1 MGFLN
6 NYSAESKAL
15 PITAMAEGFIKF
27 LDNNTGDAKDNHTDH
42 FVVNERGIFNNNRHY
57 SYDSLMMGWPNGNA
71 PTEATIMA
79 VLGFLHLYIG
89 SNYER
94 KDWLERAERYWDAYV
109 ETFYGGVPI
118 PDTPTYW
125 PDHWVVNGKAP
136 VLACYPINWSVPYSS
151 GWLDAEVEY
160 VNGIG
165 VLGNNYKGRYL
176 TYAYMAY
183 KGALQ
188 YDCVKAEVQKI
199 KENGEVDWSEIG
211 NGEKYMVDWIVNE
224 DHKKIKF
231 NGNWGGVSANIIDE
245 DPPEECG
252 TIKLV
257 DTTVNGIYKTTCACK
272 PPLDEGGYLI
282 KTNEQ
287 YITWPLQVPCN
298 SGNLQPASDA
308 SEWFLDASRILYTL
322 TKKDKYLKAYQSE
335 LLTLKEMCDIDKGQ
349 KFFRKVKGNFGFKT
363 DGLAITY
370 AWGENGDEI
379 KPTFSR
385 SDGGY
390 ILAFG
395 HDHGKIWMDNK
406 GTFVQL
412 LKTGTLELD
421 VGVSAPENMRL
432 KLELRTSETSSTKYS
447 YEVKGNKLGSF
458 ELSQANKVGD
468 LNVAHL
474 SLPVKEFK
482 SIPLHCSKNSLP
494 EVIYDTNVNDEAP
507 AGAYT
512 NFTTYFPEET
522 ENRAK
527 YGRTTVSYAEEDNIN
542 YGAWTARGGVTTFNF
557 HGDSSGM
564 SGCLVGFWHSYDNA
578 DKSGSINIRVIPSN
592 MIYRSDFP
600 MKVKFTDANGTEWES
615 TFTIP
620 ATNGKWARWDLPVE
634 QSNWKGG
641 TTLIW
646 PTGVEFIQFFP
657 EGNISMP
664 SSGGEFSWACVN
676 VPSGDSV
683 KVFQGGAIKYLSIM
697 VENLTDS
704 SWAFALGDVYCTG
717 TTKRL
722 TYTPGTL
729 PYGNNNQ
736 ADIPSI
742 EAWRGFP
749 YTGYQYP
756 VIYNFSHYE
765 DAEEY
770 LNNMCEFLYDAQ
782 QDYSRRFGLLGPV
795 MQSYYWERWDSIEKG
810 VADTFTNETFDN
822 SWSGYE
828 PRAFFGPMRSLYLFK
843 LQNKSAPVK
852 LRSYCQTWLNFL
864 SNYYDMHEF
873 LPDLFMEAGGV
884 TKQSY
889 DDFPII
895 CLYGAGL
902 CYAAML
908 GMSVSKNNLK
918 ELINWCAKYM
928 REKYLVVA
936 GSPEH
941 PLNGGVSQ
949 KPDLEGLNGE
959 FYGYQAGEILRFWGI
974 YLQYIRGIKEDVN
987 FDPNGFTP
995 EEPDTPDEPLPDE
1008 PEEPEEP
1015 SDEFGEIKTIETLQ
1029 VKIHVPELDI
1039 GTAWTKYKRWF
1050 NQEEGYIRDEYQNA
1064 AHSESTGYG
1073 LLFEVAAKDREA
1085 FNKTLNWA
1093 DTHLLNSETGLY
1105 CWRYL
1110 IGEENHVPD
1119 KNNAT
1124 DGDILAAWALI
1135 KAARVWEDITY
1146 LNRAKEIINAIREKC
1161 VKDYGGYT
1169 LLLPGWTGFDHSDV
1183 EDDKT
1188 VTINPCYYIYGALKD
1203 FAIVTGDSIWTLII
1217 SDGERLTSNFIIAMN
1232 PSEKI
1237 LPDWFTVREDGTF
1250 GWSQY
1255 HNRQSGWDAIRCPL
1269 YAYWYN
1275 SNHPWVNLWKA
1286 WYEKYSNDLTRLPAR
1301 IDIASSGVADAMY
1314 STYTGF
1320 KAVFNLVKNDK
1331 ATTNVSEVS
1340 YYLDSLEFLCWLAFN
1355 HY

>member
-1 MGFLN
+1 
-6 NYSAESKAL
+6 
-15 PITAMAEGFIKF
+15 
-27 LDNNTGDAKDNHTDH
+27 
-42 FVVNERGIFNNNRHY
+42 
-57 SYDSLMMGWPNGNA
+57 
-71 PTEATIMA
+71 
-79 VLGFLHLYIG
+79 
-89 SNYER
+89 
-94 KDWLERAERYWDAYV
+94 
-109 ETFYGGVPI
+109 
-118 PDTPTYW
+118 
-125 PDHWVVNGKAP
+125 
-136 VLACYPINWSVPYSS
+136 
-151 GWLDAEVEY
+151 
-160 VNGIG
+160 
-165 VLGNNYKGRYL
+165 
-176 TYAYMAY
+176 
-183 KGALQ
+183 
-188 YDCVKAEVQKI
+188 
-199 KENGEVDWSEIG
+199 
-211 NGEKYMVDWIVNE
+211 
-224 DHKKIKF
+224 
-231 NGNWGGVSANIIDE
+231 
-245 DPPEECG
+245 
-252 TIKLV
+252 
-257 DTTVNGIYKTTCACK
+257 
-272 PPLDEGGYLI
+272 
-282 KTNEQ
+282 
-287 YITWPLQVPCN
+287 
-298 SGNLQPASDA
+298 
-308 SEWFLDASRILYTL
+308 
-322 TKKDKYLKAYQSE
+322 
-335 LLTLKEMCDIDKGQ
+335 MCDIDKGQ

-379 KPTFSR
+379 NPTFSR

-390 ILAFG
+390 ILGFG

-474 SLPVKEFK
+474 SLPVKDFK
-482 SIPLHCSKNSLP
+482 NIPLHCSKNSLP

-564 SGCLVGFWHSYDNA
+564 SGCLVGFWHTYDNA
-578 DKSGSINIRVIPSN
+578 DKSASINIRVIPSN

-600 MKVKFTDANGTEWES
+600 MKAKFTDANDTEWES

-641 TTLIW
+641 TTLVW

-664 SSGGEFSWACVN
+664 KSGGEFSWACIN

-683 KVFQGGAIKYLSIM
+683 KVFSGGAIKYLSIM

-756 VIYNFSHYE
+756 VIYNFSDYE
-765 DAEEY
+765 DADEY

-843 LQNKSAPVK
+843 LQNKSAPTK

-908 GMSVSKNNLK
+908 GMTVSKNNLK
-918 ELINWCAKYM
+918 ELINWCVKYM

-974 YLQYIRGIKEDVN
+974 YLQYIRGIKEDIN

-995 EEPDTPDEPLPDE
+995 DKPDTPEEPLPDE

-1029 VKIHVPELDI
+1029 AKIHVPELDI

-1050 NQEEGYIRDEYQNA
+1050 NQEEGYIRDESQNA

-1073 LLFEVAAKDREA
+1073 LLFEVAAKDRAA
-1085 FNKTLNWA
+1085 FDKTLNWA

-1110 IGEENHVPD
+1110 ISEENHVPD

-1135 KAARVWEDITY
+1135 KAARVWGEISY
-1146 LNRAKEIINAIREKC
+1146 LNRAKEIINAIRNKC

-1217 SDGERLTSNFIIAMN
+1217 SDGERLTSNFIVAMN
-1232 PSEKI
+1232 PAEKI
-1237 LPDWFTVREDGTF
+1237 LPDWFTVSAEGTF

-1286 WYEKYSNDLTRLPAR
+1286 WYEKYNNDLTRLPAR

-1320 KAVFNLVKNDK
+1320 KAVFNLVKNDR

-1340 YYLDSLEFLCWLAFN
+1340 YYLDSLEFLCWLALN

>member
-1 MGFLN
+1 MFLN

-15 PITAMAEGFIKF
+15 PITAMAEGFVKF
-27 LDNNTGDAKDNHTDH
+27 LDNNTGDAKDNKTDH
-42 FVVNERGIFNNNRHY
+42 YVLNERGIFNNNRHY
-57 SYDSLMMGWPNGNA
+57 SYDSLMLGWPNGNA
-71 PTEATIMA
+71 PTEATIMV

-94 KDWLERAERYWDAYV
+94 KDWLERAEKYWDAYV

-160 VNGIG
+160 KNGIG
-165 VLGNNYKGRYL
+165 VLGDKYKGKYL

-183 KGALQ
+183 KGVLQ
-188 YDCVKAEVQKI
+188 YECVKAEVQRI
-199 KENGEVDWSEIG
+199 KENGEVDWSEVG

-224 DHKKIKF
+224 DHKKLQF
-231 NGNWGGVSANIIDE
+231 NGNWGGVSADIIDE
-245 DPPEECG
+245 NPPEPCG

-257 DTTVNGIYKTTCACK
+257 DTTINGVYKTTCACK
-272 PPLDEGGYLI
+272 PPVEEGGYLI

-298 SGNLQPASDA
+298 SGSLQPASDA

-322 TKKDKYLKAYQSE
+322 TKKDKYLKAYNSE

-379 KPTFSR
+379 NPTFSR
-385 SDGGY
+385 STGGY
-390 ILAFG
+390 ILGFG
-395 HDHGKIWMDNK
+395 HDHGKIWLDNK

-412 LKTGTLELD
+412 LKTGTLEAD
-421 VGVSAPENMRL
+421 VGVSSTQNMRIRFAL
-432 KLELRTSETSSTKYS
+432 KSSEQSPVKYT
-447 YEVKGNKLGSF
+447 YEVKGANLGSF
-458 ELSQANKVGD
+458 ELSQADKVVD
-468 LNVAHL
+468 SNVVHL
-474 SLPVKEFK
+474 SLPVNGFK
-482 SIPLHCSKNSLP
+482 NIPLHCSKNSLP
-494 EVIYDTNVNDEAP
+494 EVIYDTNVNDDAP

-512 NFTTYFPEET
+512 NFSTYYPEET

-527 YGRTTVSYAEEDNIN
+527 YGQTTVSYAEEDNIN
-542 YGAWTARGGVTTFNF
+542 YGAWKDRGGVTTFNF
-557 HGDSSGM
+557 HGDNTGT
-564 SGCLVGFWHSYDNA
+564 SGCLIGFWHTYDNA

-592 MIYRSDFP
+592 MIYRSDVP
-600 MKVKFTDANGTEWES
+600 LRAKISDANGTEWES

-620 ATNGKWARWDLPVE
+620 PTNGKWARWDLPVE
-634 QSNWKGG
+634 QGNWRGG
-641 TTLIW
+641 TSIVW

-657 EGNISMP
+657 DSNSRMP
-664 SSGGEFSWACVN
+664 TSGGVFSWACVN

-683 KVFQGGAIKYLSIM
+683 KIFQGGAIKYLSIM
-697 VENLTDS
+697 IENLTDS

-736 ADIPSI
+736 ADIPTI
-742 EAWRGFP
+742 EAWRGCP

-756 VIYNFSHYE
+756 VIYNFSNYE
-765 DAEEY
+765 DASEY
-770 LNNMCEFLYDAQ
+770 LNNMMDFLYDAQ
-782 QDYSRRFGLLGPV
+782 QEYSRRFGLLGPV
-795 MQSYYWERWDSIEKG
+795 MQSYYWERWDSVEKG

-828 PRAFFGPMRSLYLFK
+828 PRAFFGPMRCLYLFSLQKKTPPQK
-843 LQNKSAPVK
+843 LVT
-852 LRSYCQTWLNFL
+852 YCQNWLDFL
-864 SNYYDMHEF
+864 SNHYAMHGF

-902 CYAAML
+902 CYAAMMH
-908 GMSVSKNNLK
+908 MSVSKNNLDA
-918 ELINWCAKYM
+918 LISWCNQYM

-936 GSPEH
+936 GSPTH

-949 KPDLEGLNGE
+949 SPDLEGTNGE

-974 YLQYIRGIKEDVN
+974 YLQYLRGIKENIIFSSSGLPDT
-987 FDPNGFTP
+987 PTPPTP
-995 EEPDTPDEPLPDE
+995 EEPDEPTEPDT
-1008 PEEPEEP
+1008 
-1015 SDEFGEIKTIETLQ
+1015 GEIKTLDALKS
-1029 VKIHVPELDI
+1029 KIHVPEVDI
-1039 GTAWTKYKRWF
+1039 GTAWTKYKNKWF
-1050 NQEEGYIRDEYQNA
+1050 NSEGYIRDESQNA

-1073 LLFEVAAKDREA
+1073 LMFEVASGDKAS
-1085 FNKTLNWA
+1085 FNKTLTWA

-1110 IGEENHVPD
+1110 IGETDHVPD

-1124 DGDILAAWALI
+1124 DGDILIAWALI
-1135 KAARVWEDITY
+1135 KAARVWEDLTY
-1146 LNRAKEIINAIREKC
+1146 LNRAKQIINAIKLKC
-1161 VKDYGGYT
+1161 TKEFGGYT

-1183 EDDKT
+1183 EDDKS

-1203 FAIVTGDSIWTLII
+1203 FAIVTGDSIWTTII
-1217 SDGERLTSNFIIAMN
+1217 LDGESLTSNFIVAMN
-1232 PSEKI
+1232 PAEKI
-1237 LPDWFTVREDGTF
+1237 LPDWFTVKEDGTF

-1275 SNHPWVNLWKA
+1275 STHPWVTLWKA
-1286 WYEKYSNDLTRLPAR
+1286 WYEKYNNDVSKLPAR
-1301 IDIASSGVADAMY
+1301 VDIATSGVADAMY

-1320 KAVFNLVKNDK
+1320 KAVFNLVKNDR

-1340 YYLDSLEFLCWLAFN
+1340 YYLDSLEFLCWLALN